1 MKLKLKICDG
11 CKKPKKIWKNH
22 DGKKY
27 CSSCWGRLKLELTNE
42 PKPTV
47 ARQSIARV
55 SDKRSKEERIYAG
68 KRVIFL
74 AKNPTCQANLPGIC
88 VRRSCEVH
96 HKKGRV
102 GKLYLDETFWLAT
115 CSECHKWIELHPIEA
130 KAMGLSLSRLENNED
145 NTDNTTTEQE
155 QGET

>member
-1 MKLKLKICDG
+1 MKQKLKICHN
-11 CKKPKKIWKNH
+11 CQKPKVIWKNH
-22 DGKKY
+22 QGDRY
-27 CSSCWGRLKLELTNE
+27 CRVCWASLKLELPNDK

-47 ARQSIARV
+47 YKQPIARV

-88 VRRSCEVH
+88 VRKSCEVH

-102 GKLYLDETFWLAT
+102 GKLYLDENFWLAA

-130 KAMGLSLSRLENNED
+130 KTLGLSLSRLENNE
-145 NTDNTTTEQE
+145 NTEQNTTQE
-155 QGET
+155 EI